1 MTAVDGIVIGAG
13 AAGIAAGRTLAER
26 GLTCRVLEAASRIG
40 GRAWTESETLGVRF
54 DRGCAWFHC
63 ADRNPLRMQ
72 AQRLGFGYSGNPHLV
87 YHRRGRFADDAEAER
102 LRAAV
107 AADTERL
114 AAAGVAGVDA
124 PAAAH
129 LDPNADHA
137 AVRDYL
143 LTAINAVPPVAY
155 STLDAAADQDTGQDW
170 VAHDGMGCLLQRLA
184 EPLAVTTDCP
194 VTRIVHDA
202 DGVRVTTA
210 EGDVTAR
217 SAIVTVSTAVLAAG
231 AITFDPPLPA
241 AHQQAVAALP
251 LGLAEKIALRFRTV
265 PWSFPPNTYLVVDP
279 GNGASAFGFHLA
291 PGGQPLAVGYAG
303 GATAQWLA
311 TADEQQAGD
320 FALEYLEWAFGEG
333 VRRACVAATRTAWQ
347 CDPWVQGSYSAAR
360 PGAGPGVRRQ
370 LAAPAAPRLLI
381 AGEATDPVDFAT
393 VHGAWQSGERAAQE
407 AAGLLAGS

>member
-1 MTAVDGIVIGAG
+1 MTAVDVVVIGAG
-13 AAGIAAGRTLAER
+13 AAGIAAGRTLSER

-40 GRAWTESETLGVRF
+40 GRAWTESDSLGVRF

-63 ADRNPLRMQ
+63 ADRNPLRTQ

-87 YHRRGRFADDAEAER
+87 CHRLGRFVDDAEAER

-114 AAAGVAGVDA
+114 GAAGAAGADA
-124 PAAAH
+124 PAAAY
-129 LDPNADHA
+129 LEAAADHA

-143 LTAINAVPPVAY
+143 LTAINAVPPAAY

-184 EPLAVTTDCP
+184 EPLTVTTACP

-210 EGDVTAR
+210 AETITAR
-217 SAIVTVSTAVLAAG
+217 AAIVTVSTGVLAAETI
-231 AITFDPPLPA
+231 AFDPPLPT
-241 AHQQAVAALP
+241 AHRRAVAALP

-265 PWSFPPNTYLVVDP
+265 PWSFPANTYLVVDP
-279 GNGASAFGFHLA
+279 GNGAPAFGFHLA

-311 TADEQQAGD
+311 AVDEQQARD
-320 FALEYLEWAFGEG
+320 FAVEYLARAFGEG
-333 VRRACVAATRTAWQ
+333 VRQECVAATRTAWQ
-347 CDPWVQGSYSAAR
+347 CDPWVRGSYSAAR
-360 PGAGPGVRRQ
+360 PGAGPGVRSQ
-370 LAAPAAPRLLI
+370 LAAPVGPRLLI
-381 AGEATDPVDFAT
+381 AGEATDSVDFAT
-393 VHGAWQSGERAAQE
+393 VHGAWQSGERAAEE
-407 AAGLLAGS
+407 AAGLLVGG